1 MVYLHDANQI
11 SDLNLKS
18 WTLLAP
24 FQFLPS
30 TLKDIA
36 MWSLH
41 FLFEQLLE
49 RLMSTVVQWL
59 SSSSSSSFDSDLNYP
74 FCSTGRPYSP
84 PDPAADAAHSNNTPS
99 SSSPA
104 CVGWLFP
111 SPSGPKFSLGCSSSR
126 THVTIE
132 LQLADQKATY
142 LWSPDGCQDSAASK
156 CCWFVRGPLG
166 HISRT
171 HSIHLCWF
179 LKQQRRL
186 NRNCTYSLET
196 ICRSFCWSSEMLV
209 V

>member
-24 FQFLPS
+24 FQFFPS

-36 MWSLH
+36 VWSLH
-41 FLFEQLLE
+41 FLFEQLME

-59 SSSSSSSFDSDLNYP
+59 SSSSSFDSDLNYP

-132 LQLADQKATY
+132 LQLADKRPLICDHQMDVKIQQQVNVVDLSEAPWGT
-142 LWSPDGCQDSAASK
+142 SA
-156 CCWFVRGPLG
+156 G
-166 HISRT
+166 HTVYISVG
-171 HSIHLCWF
+171 F
-179 LKQQRRL
+179 
-186 NRNCTYSLET
+186 
-196 ICRSFCWSSEMLV
+196 
-209 V
+209 